1 MKDLWKSGVL
11 ILLIIGVLYII
22 FLRECKS
29 PPPCPAEDEIV
40 LKKKTFDSIL
50 QIVNTKPSVHIDTVY
65 LKGDPIIVPG
75 IPVADLPDVDPDS
88 LIFSYEDSLDKPDIN
103 VKYSFVTE
111 GRLLAKEWAY
121 KPIQTIVKEVDSIP
135 YPIYIKGDPFEV
147 KVSQSGLYVYGTAGG
162 NANSFLFGGGLDY
175 ITKKNTELG
184 YMYQRFGTD
193 GFHSFKLGVKIFNK
207 K

>member
-29 PPPCPAEDEIV
+29 PPPCPAKDEII
-40 LKKKTFDSIL
+40 LKRATWDSIKKIADL
-50 QIVNTKPSVHIDTVY
+50 PATVHIDTFY
-65 LKGDPIIVPG
+65 LKGDTIWIDKPLP
-75 IPVADLPDVDPDS
+75 LPDPKDTITFTYQDS
-88 LIFSYEDSLDKPDIN
+88 LVQSDIEVHYN
-103 VKYSFVTE
+103 FRSE
-111 GRLLAKEWAY
+111 GRLLERRWRY
-121 KPIQTIVKEVDSIP
+121 KPIQTLIHEIDSIP
-135 YPIYIKGDPFEV
+135 YPVYTEIIKIVNQP
-147 KVSQSGLYVYGTAGG
+147 QNGLYIYGTAGG
-162 NANSFLFGGGLDY
+162 NANAFIFGGGLDF

-193 GFHSFKLGVKIFNK
+193 RFHSFKLGVKIFNK

>member
-11 ILLIIGVLYII
+11 ILLVIGILYIV

-29 PPPCPAEDEIV
+29 PPPCPAEDEIIV
-40 LKKKTFDSIL
+40 KKVDWQSMIDAANKPPVVRIETTYIEKPP
-50 QIVNTKPSVHIDTVY
+50 IVIHP
-65 LKGDPIIVPG
+65 P
-75 IPVADLPDVDPDS
+75 LPDPVPIDSGINTYQDSLVNKEIKVWYDLTVKGTLMDRTWRYIPLTTVVTIDS
-88 LIFSYEDSLDKPDIN
+88 LIYM
-103 VKYSFVTE
+103 
-111 GRLLAKEWAY
+111 
-121 KPIQTIVKEVDSIP
+121 P
-135 YPIYIKGDPFEV
+135 YPVEV
-147 KVSQSGLYVYGTAGG
+147 EKLVKQPQNGFYVYGVAGG

-193 GFHSFKLGVKIFNK
+193 NFHSFKLGVRLFNK